1 MGSVGAFW
9 ETFSQELLRVIS
21 FGNNYAR
28 RLDKFVQTDL
38 ETSWRKNVIGVR
50 GKAKSDWKKFGDPE
64 SCARCHASEVRMNMT
79 DPRLLQAQPDMNSL
93 IKAQK
98 IRATA
103 PLIESSDNFW
113 R

>member
-1 MGSVGAFW
+1 
-9 ETFSQELLRVIS
+9 LRVIRFS
-21 FGNNYAR
+21 NYYAR
-28 RLDKFVQTDL
+28 CPNHFVQADL
-38 ETSWRKNVIGVR
+38 KLTWRKNVIGVR

-113 R
+113 RKSSFFRSPPDIIQ